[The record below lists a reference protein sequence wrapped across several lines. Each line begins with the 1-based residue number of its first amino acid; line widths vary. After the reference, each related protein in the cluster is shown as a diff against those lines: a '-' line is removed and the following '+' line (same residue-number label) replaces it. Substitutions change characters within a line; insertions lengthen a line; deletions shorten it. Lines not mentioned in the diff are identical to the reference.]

1 MSLLLR
7 LRRLI
12 DYVTSCVCCPKCFYY
27 FFRDYCCVSSWR
39 CQSNGIKSRALA
51 VHREIPCYIKDEG
64 RLDAFEIFTDEYI
77 TIPKRTTDVKLN
89 IVNEC
94 PFIEVNN
101 VELRTLLNSGCFQ
114 IGNVDYVFNNSRIMQ
129 IRQYIT
135 DEPSVQ

>member
-1 MSLLLR
+1 MLHHVSVVQNVSIISL
-7 LRRLI
+7 
-12 DYVTSCVCCPKCFYY
+12 
-27 FFRDYCCVSSWR
+27 
-39 CQSNGIKSRALA
+39 GIGAVFQVGDANQMELKSRALA

-64 RLDAFEIFTDEYI
+64 RLDAFEIFTDEHI

-135 DEPSVQ
+135 DEPSAQ

>member
-1 MSLLLR
+1 MLHHVSIVQNVSIISL
-7 LRRLI
+7 
-12 DYVTSCVCCPKCFYY
+12 
-27 FFRDYCCVSSWR
+27 
-39 CQSNGIKSRALA
+39 GITAVFQVGDANQMELKSRALA
-51 VHREIPCYIKDEG
+51 VHREIPCYIKGEG
-64 RLDAFEIFTDEYI
+64 RLDAFKIFTDEHI

-89 IVNEC
+89 IINEC

-135 DEPSVQ
+135 DEPSAQ

>member
-1 MSLLLR
+1 MLHHVSIVQNVSIISL
-7 LRRLI
+7 
-12 DYVTSCVCCPKCFYY
+12 
-27 FFRDYCCVSSWR
+27 
-39 CQSNGIKSRALA
+39 GIAAVFQVGDANQMELKSRAIA
-51 VHREIPCYIKDEG
+51 VHREIPFYIRGEG
-64 RLDAFEIFTDEYI
+64 RFDAFEIFTDEHI

-114 IGNVDYVFNNSRIMQ
+114 IGNVDYGFNNSRIIQ

-135 DEPSVQ
+135 DEPSSQ

>member
-1 MSLLLR
+1 MLHHVSIVENVSIISL
-7 LRRLI
+7 
-12 DYVTSCVCCPKCFYY
+12 
-27 FFRDYCCVSSWR
+27 
-39 CQSNGIKSRALA
+39 GIAAVFQVGDANQMELKSRALA
-51 VHREIPCYIKDEG
+51 VHREFPCYIKDEG

-89 IVNEC
+89 IINEC

-101 VELRTLLNSGCFQ
+101 VELRTLLNSGGFQ

-135 DEPSVQ
+135 DEPSAQ

>member
-1 MSLLLR
+1 MLHHVSIVQNVSIISL
-7 LRRLI
+7 
-12 DYVTSCVCCPKCFYY
+12 
-27 FFRDYCCVSSWR
+27 
-39 CQSNGIKSRALA
+39 GIAAVFQVGDANQMELKSRALA
-51 VHREIPCYIKDEG
+51 VHREFPCYIKGEG

-89 IVNEC
+89 IINEC

-101 VELRTLLNSGCFQ
+101 VELRTLLNSGGFQ

-135 DEPSVQ
+135 DEPSAQ

>member
-1 MSLLLR
+1 MLHHVSIVENVSIISL
-7 LRRLI
+7 
-12 DYVTSCVCCPKCFYY
+12 
-27 FFRDYCCVSSWR
+27 
-39 CQSNGIKSRALA
+39 GIAAVFQVGDANQMELKSRALA

-89 IVNEC
+89 IINEC

-101 VELRTLLNSGCFQ
+101 VELRTLLNSGGFQ

-135 DEPSVQ
+135 DEPSAQ

>member
-1 MSLLLR
+1 MLHHVSVVQNVSIISL
-7 LRRLI
+7 
-12 DYVTSCVCCPKCFYY
+12 
-27 FFRDYCCVSSWR
+27 
-39 CQSNGIKSRALA
+39 GISAVFQVGDANQIELKSRALA

-64 RLDAFEIFTDEYI
+64 RLDAFEIFTDEHI

-135 DEPSVQ
+135 DEPSAQ

>member
-1 MSLLLR
+1 MLHHVSIVQNVSIISL
-7 LRRLI
+7 
-12 DYVTSCVCCPKCFYY
+12 
-27 FFRDYCCVSSWR
+27 
-39 CQSNGIKSRALA
+39 GIAGVFQVGDANQMELKSRAIA
-51 VHREIPCYIKDEG
+51 VHREIPFYIRGEG
-64 RLDAFEIFTDEYI
+64 RFDAFEIFTDEHI

-114 IGNVDYVFNNSRIMQ
+114 IGNVDYGFNNSRIIQ

-135 DEPSVQ
+135 DEPSAQ

>member
-1 MSLLLR
+1 MLHHVSVVQNVSIISL
-7 LRRLI
+7 
-12 DYVTSCVCCPKCFYY
+12 
-27 FFRDYCCVSSWR
+27 
-39 CQSNGIKSRALA
+39 GITAIFQVGDANQMELKSRALA

-64 RLDAFEIFTDEYI
+64 RLDAFEIFTDEHI

-135 DEPSVQ
+135 DEPSTQ

>member
-1 MSLLLR
+1 MLHHVSIVENVSIISL
-7 LRRLI
+7 
-12 DYVTSCVCCPKCFYY
+12 
-27 FFRDYCCVSSWR
+27 
-39 CQSNGIKSRALA
+39 GIAAVFQVGDANQMELKSRALA

-89 IVNEC
+89 IINEC

-101 VELRTLLNSGCFQ
+101 VELRTLLNSGGFQ

-135 DEPSVQ
+135 DELSAQ

>member
-1 MSLLLR
+1 MLHHVPVVQNVSIISL
-7 LRRLI
+7 
-12 DYVTSCVCCPKCFYY
+12 
-27 FFRDYCCVSSWR
+27 
-39 CQSNGIKSRALA
+39 GITAVFQVGDANQMELKSRALA

-64 RLDAFEIFTDEYI
+64 RLDAFEIFTDEHI

-135 DEPSVQ
+135 DEPSTQ

>member
-1 MSLLLR
+1 MLHHVSIVENVSIISL
-7 LRRLI
+7 
-12 DYVTSCVCCPKCFYY
+12 
-27 FFRDYCCVSSWR
+27 
-39 CQSNGIKSRALA
+39 GIAAVFQVGDANQMELKSRALA

-101 VELRTLLNSGCFQ
+101 VELRTLLNSGGFQ
-114 IGNVDYVFNNSRIMQ
+114 IGNIDYVFNNSRIMQ

-135 DEPSVQ
+135 DEPSTQ

>member
-1 MSLLLR
+1 MLHHVSVVQNVSIISL
-7 LRRLI
+7 
-12 DYVTSCVCCPKCFYY
+12 
-27 FFRDYCCVSSWR
+27 
-39 CQSNGIKSRALA
+39 GITAVFQVGDANQMELKSRALA
-51 VHREIPCYIKDEG
+51 VHREFPCYIKDEG
-64 RLDAFEIFTDEYI
+64 RLNAFEIFTDEHV

-135 DEPSVQ
+135 DEPSAQ

>member
-1 MSLLLR
+1 MLHHVSIVENVSIISL
-7 LRRLI
+7 
-12 DYVTSCVCCPKCFYY
+12 
-27 FFRDYCCVSSWR
+27 
-39 CQSNGIKSRALA
+39 GIAAVFQVGDANQMELKSRALA

-89 IVNEC
+89 IINEC

-135 DEPSVQ
+135 DEPSAQ

>member
-1 MSLLLR
+1 VSIVQNVSIVSL
-7 LRRLI
+7 
-12 DYVTSCVCCPKCFYY
+12 
-27 FFRDYCCVSSWR
+27 
-39 CQSNGIKSRALA
+39 GIAAVFQVGDANQMELKSRALA
-51 VHREIPCYIKDEG
+51 VHREFPCYIKDEG

-101 VELRTLLNSGCFQ
+101 VELRTLLNSGGFQ

-135 DEPSVQ
+135 DEPSAQ

>member
-1 MSLLLR
+1 MLHHVSVVQNVSIISL
-7 LRRLI
+7 
-12 DYVTSCVCCPKCFYY
+12 
-27 FFRDYCCVSSWR
+27 
-39 CQSNGIKSRALA
+39 GITAVFQVGDANQMELKSRALA

-64 RLDAFEIFTDEYI
+64 RLDAFEIFTDEHV

-94 PFIEVNN
+94 PFIEVND

-114 IGNVDYVFNNSRIMQ
+114 IGNVDYAFNNSRIMQ

-135 DEPSVQ
+135 DEPSAP

>member
-1 MSLLLR
+1 MLHHVSIVQNVSIVSL
-7 LRRLI
+7 
-12 DYVTSCVCCPKCFYY
+12 
-27 FFRDYCCVSSWR
+27 
-39 CQSNGIKSRALA
+39 GIAAVFQVGDANQIELKSRALA
-51 VHREIPCYIKDEG
+51 VHREFPCYIKDEG

-101 VELRTLLNSGCFQ
+101 VELRTLLNSGGFQ

-135 DEPSVQ
+135 DEPSAQ

>member
-1 MSLLLR
+1 MLHHVSVVQNVSIISL
-7 LRRLI
+7 
-12 DYVTSCVCCPKCFYY
+12 
-27 FFRDYCCVSSWR
+27 
-39 CQSNGIKSRALA
+39 GITAVFQVGDANQMELKSRALA
-51 VHREIPCYIKDEG
+51 VHREIPCYIKGEG
-64 RLDAFEIFTDEYI
+64 RFDAFEIFTDEHI

-114 IGNVDYVFNNSRIMQ
+114 IGNVDYGFNNSRIIQ

-135 DEPSVQ
+135 DEPSAP

>member
-1 MSLLLR
+1 MLHHVSIVRNVSIVSL
-7 LRRLI
+7 
-12 DYVTSCVCCPKCFYY
+12 
-27 FFRDYCCVSSWR
+27 
-39 CQSNGIKSRALA
+39 GIAAVFQVGDANQMELKSRALA
-51 VHREIPCYIKDEG
+51 VHREFPCYIKDEG

-101 VELRTLLNSGCFQ
+101 VELRTLLNSGGFQ

-135 DEPSVQ
+135 DEPSAQ

>member
-1 MSLLLR
+1 MLHHVSVVQNVSIISL
-7 LRRLI
+7 
-12 DYVTSCVCCPKCFYY
+12 
-27 FFRDYCCVSSWR
+27 
-39 CQSNGIKSRALA
+39 GISAVFQVGDANQVELKSRALA

-64 RLDAFEIFTDEYI
+64 RLDAFEIFTDEHI

-135 DEPSVQ
+135 DEPSAQ

>member
-1 MSLLLR
+1 MLHHVSVVQNVSIISL
-7 LRRLI
+7 
-12 DYVTSCVCCPKCFYY
+12 
-27 FFRDYCCVSSWR
+27 
-39 CQSNGIKSRALA
+39 GITAVFQVGDANQMELKSRALA

-64 RLDAFEIFTDEYI
+64 RLDAFEIFTDEHI
-77 TIPKRTTDVKLN
+77 TIPKRTTDVRLN

-135 DEPSVQ
+135 DEPSAQ

>member
-1 MSLLLR
+1 MLHHVSVVQNVSIISL
-7 LRRLI
+7 
-12 DYVTSCVCCPKCFYY
+12 
-27 FFRDYCCVSSWR
+27 
-39 CQSNGIKSRALA
+39 GITAVFQVGDANQMELKSRALA

-89 IVNEC
+89 IINEC
-94 PFIEVNN
+94 PFIEVND

-135 DEPSVQ
+135 DEPSAQ

>member
-1 MSLLLR
+1 MLHHVSIVENVSIISL
-7 LRRLI
+7 
-12 DYVTSCVCCPKCFYY
+12 
-27 FFRDYCCVSSWR
+27 
-39 CQSNGIKSRALA
+39 GIAAVFQVGDANQMELKSRALA

-77 TIPKRTTDVKLN
+77 TIPKRTTDIKLN
-89 IVNEC
+89 IINEC

-101 VELRTLLNSGCFQ
+101 VELRTLLNSGGFQ

-135 DEPSVQ
+135 DEPSAQ

>member
-1 MSLLLR
+1 MLHHVSIVQNVSIISL
-7 LRRLI
+7 
-12 DYVTSCVCCPKCFYY
+12 
-27 FFRDYCCVSSWR
+27 
-39 CQSNGIKSRALA
+39 GITAVLQVGDANQMELKSRALA
-51 VHREIPCYIKDEG
+51 VHREIPCYIKGEG
-64 RLDAFEIFTDEYI
+64 RFDAFEIFTDEHI

-114 IGNVDYVFNNSRIMQ
+114 IGNVDYGFNNSRIIQ

-135 DEPSVQ
+135 DEPSAQ

>member
-1 MSLLLR
+1 MLHHVSIVQNVSIISL
-7 LRRLI
+7 
-12 DYVTSCVCCPKCFYY
+12 
-27 FFRDYCCVSSWR
+27 
-39 CQSNGIKSRALA
+39 GIAAVFQVGDANQMELKSRALA
-51 VHREIPCYIKDEG
+51 VHREIPCYIRGEG
-64 RLDAFEIFTDEYI
+64 RFDAFEIFTDEYI

-114 IGNVDYVFNNSRIMQ
+114 IGNVDYGFNNSRIMQ

-135 DEPSVQ
+135 DEPSAQ

>member
-1 MSLLLR
+1 MLHHVSVVQNVSIISL
-7 LRRLI
+7 
-12 DYVTSCVCCPKCFYY
+12 
-27 FFRDYCCVSSWR
+27 
-39 CQSNGIKSRALA
+39 GISAVFQVGDANQMELKSRSLA

-64 RLDAFEIFTDEYI
+64 RLDAFEIFTDEHI

-135 DEPSVQ
+135 DEPSAP

>member
-1 MSLLLR
+1 MLHHVSIVQNVSIVSL
-7 LRRLI
+7 
-12 DYVTSCVCCPKCFYY
+12 
-27 FFRDYCCVSSWR
+27 
-39 CQSNGIKSRALA
+39 GIAAVFQVGDANQMELKSRAIA
-51 VHREIPCYIKDEG
+51 VHREIPCYIRGEG
-64 RLDAFEIFTDEYI
+64 SFDAFEIFTDEHI

-135 DEPSVQ
+135 DEPSAQ